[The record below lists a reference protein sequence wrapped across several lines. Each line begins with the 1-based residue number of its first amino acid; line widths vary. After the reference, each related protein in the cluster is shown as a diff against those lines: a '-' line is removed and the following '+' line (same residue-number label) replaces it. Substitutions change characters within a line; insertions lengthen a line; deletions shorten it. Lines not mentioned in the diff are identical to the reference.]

1 MLILNNYDEFLQYE
15 SLFDEYK
22 TNFPSVRLN
31 SKLSQR
37 TQERID
43 IFVQE
48 QAFNKVNEAKMIA
61 LSKV

>member
-1 MLILNNYDEFLQYE
+1 MLILNNYDEFLEYE

-37 TQERID
+37 AQERID

-48 QAFNKVNEAKMIA
+48 QAFVKVNEAKMIA